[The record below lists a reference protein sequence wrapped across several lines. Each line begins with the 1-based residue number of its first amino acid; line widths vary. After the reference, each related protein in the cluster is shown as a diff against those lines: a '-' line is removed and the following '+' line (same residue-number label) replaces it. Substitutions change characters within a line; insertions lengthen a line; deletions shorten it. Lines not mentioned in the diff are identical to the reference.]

1 MIRIRNSVSRYGL
14 VSKFLHWLSAFMMI
28 GVVWLGW
35 WMVGLDYYDPLYG
48 LALTLH
54 RSLGMV
60 MVGLALAFVAWKF
73 VSPSPAIQER
83 IPRWQRLAAH
93 AMHGVLLCM
102 MIAIPAS
109 GYLLTTSAG
118 SGFVIFGA
126 LNIPALIPVS
136 DSVRDW
142 AELVHYYAS
151 YGLLVLVAG
160 HAGAAVK
167 HQFWDGIGTLRR
179 MI

>member
-1 MIRIRNSVSRYGL
+1 MIRNTPSRYGL
-14 VSKFLHWLSAFMMI
+14 VSKFLHWLGAFLMI
-28 GVVWLGW
+28 GLIWLGW
-35 WMVGLDYYDPLYG
+35 WMVGLDYYDPFYG

-54 RSLGMV
+54 RSFGMV
-60 MVGLALAFVAWKF
+60 TVGIALAFVAWKV

-93 AMHGVLLCM
+93 AMHGLLLCM
-102 MIAIPAS
+102 MIVIPAS

-118 SGFVIFGA
+118 SGFVIFGSVS
-126 LNIPALIPVS
+126 IPAIIPVS

-142 AELVHYYAS
+142 SELVHYYAS
-151 YGLLVLVAG
+151 YGLLFLVGG

-167 HQFWDGIGTLRR
+167 HQFLDGIGTLRR